1 MGHSIESSCEIY
13 VTNVGNVR
21 GWTRQNVGNVGE
33 KLCGGATTVTKTVL
47 AIGEKIIGGKMRI
60 NMNFEN
66 PLKTLTYI
74 T

>member
-1 MGHSIESSCEIY
+1 MGHSIESSGEIY

-47 AIGEKIIGGKMRI
+47 AIGEKIIGG
-60 NMNFEN
+60 
-66 PLKTLTYI
+66 
-74 T
+74 